1 MIKVTKAEREALE
14 SVGLLRSRRTG
25 YNACDAN
32 YTVVNREHLSR
43 SKKTYVVEE
52 PEIMLFLGKY
62 DNLNLQRI
70 NSVQYNQLVN
80 KGYITPQNTQRW
92 GEYVPGAIC
101 FQDWTGQWRIKK
113 VTKMMF
119 ELGLWK
125 ENNRRKY
132 NYIRPENNTQEMF
145 DVQDVAVDETVSE

>member
-70 NSVQYNQLVN
+70 NNSQYNLLVS
-80 KGYITPQNTQRW
+80 KGYITSQNTQCW
-92 GEYVPGAIC
+92 GEYVPNAVC

-132 NYIRPENNTQEMF
+132 NYIRPENNNREMF
-145 DVQDVAVDETVSE
+145 DVQDVIVDETVSE

>member
-1 MIKVTKAEREALE
+1 
-14 SVGLLRSRRTG
+14 
-25 YNACDAN
+25 
-32 YTVVNREHLSR
+32 
-43 SKKTYVVEE
+43 
-52 PEIMLFLGKY
+52 MLFLGKY

-70 NSVQYNQLVN
+70 NNSQYNLLVS

-92 GEYVPGAIC
+92 GEYVPNAVC

-145 DVQDVAVDETVSE
+145 NVQDVTVDETVSE